1 MVLELLV
8 MQAPPPERSNGL
20 ELKRM
25 SQWRRKLDAD
35 VTTPLN
41 ARESRDSRG
50 LLEDEEADANQATF
64 GGHSPQVVEP
74 QLSVEQISETHSDD
88 EWENVVKRVQPASG
102 NVGH

>member
-1 MVLELLV
+1 

-41 ARESRDSRG
+41 TRESRDSRG
-50 LLEDEEADANQATF
+50 LLEDEEAGANQATF
-64 GGHSPQVVEP
+64 GGHSPLVAEP
-74 QLSVEQISETHSDD
+74 QLSVQQISETHSDD